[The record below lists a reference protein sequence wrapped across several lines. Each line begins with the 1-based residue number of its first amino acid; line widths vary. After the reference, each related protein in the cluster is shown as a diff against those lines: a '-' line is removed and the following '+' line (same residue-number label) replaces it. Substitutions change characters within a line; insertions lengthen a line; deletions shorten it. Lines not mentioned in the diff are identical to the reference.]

1 MHQKRI
7 LTPGDTMSL
16 TVKNISVIY
25 TPINET
31 NTFTS
36 GDVISGQVLL
46 DVEKDTQIQSL
57 SVKIKG
63 KARVSWS
70 EHYGKTTVVYSDKE
84 KYYSMEMFF
93 VREDKT
99 NGNDH
104 NTLKDPSGQLYPS
117 VVAPGHHV
125 YPFSFQLP
133 LQHFP
138 PTFKSAIGKIAYTL
152 ETKLS
157 RSMRVSSKA
166 KAEFHYVSSQVVSS
180 PELMVPQYGSKEKK
194 MKLFPSGNVSMDIS
208 TEKMGY
214 YLGEGL
220 KVLAE
225 VQNNLS
231 RAIKLKYCLYEKH
244 TFFAKGRRK
253 LHTHDLFKEEGETI
267 EPNSKNTVTKVLS
280 IPPSLTISILNCKV
294 INVEYRLRVYLDVPY
309 ASDPE
314 VKFPVV
320 VLPLQSGPGAKS
332 ATNSDFGIWNQ
343 PPGGN
348 LNPSPLQ
355 MPPSGQFGASSSYY
369 GPPLSPFPA
378 PGFPGPPDQF
388 APPSYVGAPG
398 QFGHSVSRQNDAS
411 DPPPYQEHQLYP
423 QLPDHS
429 KKS

>member
-1 MHQKRI
+1 
-7 LTPGDTMSL
+7 MSL
-16 TVKNISVIY
+16 TVKNISVVY

-36 GDVISGQVLL
+36 GDFISGQVLL
-46 DVEKDTQIQSL
+46 EVEKETQMQSL

-63 KARVSWS
+63 KAQVSWS

-99 NGNDH
+99 NDH
-104 NTLKDPSGQLYPS
+104 QMLKDPSGQPYSS

-125 YPFSFQLP
+125 YPFTFQLP
-133 LQHFP
+133 PQHLP

-166 KAEFHYVSSQVVSS
+166 KAEFHYVSSHVVFS
-180 PELMVPQYGSKEKK
+180 PELTMPQNGSKEKK
-194 MKLFPSGNVSMDIS
+194 MKLSSGNVSMDIS

-220 KVLAE
+220 KVLAQ
-225 VQNNLS
+225 VQNNSS
-231 RAIKLKYCLYEKH
+231 RAIKLKYCLYEKYS
-244 TFFAKGRRK
+244 FLAKGRRK
-253 LHTHDLFKEEGETI
+253 LHKHDIFKEEGESI
-267 EPNSKNTVTKVLS
+267 EPHSKNTVTKVLS

-294 INVEYRLRVYLDVPY
+294 IKVEYRLRVYLDVPY

-314 VKFPVV
+314 IIFPVV
-320 VLPLQSGPGAKS
+320 VLPLPSVPGAKS
-332 ATNSDFGIWNQ
+332 GTNSDFGSWNQ

-348 LNPSPLQ
+348 VNPSPLH
-355 MPPSGQFGASSSYY
+355 MPPSAPPGQFGASGYY
-369 GPPLSPFPA
+369 GPPPSPLPA
-378 PGFPGPPDQF
+378 PGFPGPPDPF
-388 APPSYVGAPG
+388 APPSYVGSPG
-398 QFGHSVSRQNDAS
+398 QFGPSVSHQSDSS
-411 DPPPYQEHQLYP
+411 DPPPYQEYQLYP
-423 QLPDHS
+423 QLPGHS

>member
-1 MHQKRI
+1 
-7 LTPGDTMSL
+7 MSL

-36 GDVISGQVLL
+36 GDFISGKVLL
-46 DVEKDTQIQSL
+46 DVVKDTQMQSF
-57 SVKIKG
+57 SVKMKG
-63 KARVSWS
+63 KARVCWS

-84 KYYSMEMFF
+84 KYYSMERFF
-93 VREDKT
+93 ILEDKT
-99 NGNDH
+99 NGNGH
-104 NTLKDPSGQLYPS
+104 EMLKDPSGQPYSS

-125 YPFSFQLP
+125 YPFTFQLP

-138 PTFKSAIGKIAYTL
+138 PTFKSVIGKIAYTL

-166 KAEFHYVSSQVVSS
+166 KAEFHYVSSHVVSS

-194 MKLFPSGNVSMDIS
+194 IKFFSSGNVSMDIS

-214 YLGEGL
+214 HLGEGM
-220 KVLAE
+220 KVLTE
-225 VQNNLS
+225 VQNNSS
-231 RAIKLKYCLYEKH
+231 RAIKPKYRLYEKH
-244 TFFAKGRRK
+244 SFFAKGRRK
-253 LHTHDLFKEEGETI
+253 LHKHDLFKEEGETI
-267 EPNSKNTVTKVLS
+267 EPNSKNTVTKVLT

-314 VKFPVV
+314 IKFPIVL
-320 VLPLQSGPGAKS
+320 LPLQSVPGAKS
-332 ATNSDFGIWNQ
+332 ATNSDFGIWSQ

-348 LNPSPLQ
+348 VNPSPLH
-355 MPPSGQFGASSSYY
+355 MPPSAPPGQFGASGYY

-378 PGFPGPPDQF
+378 PGFPGPLEQF
-388 APPSYVGAPG
+388 APPPGQFGPVSPPSYVGPPG
-398 QFGHSVSRQNDAS
+398 QFGPSVSHQCDSS
-411 DPPPYQEHQLYP
+411 DPPPYQEYQLYP
-423 QLPDHS
+423 LLPDYC